1 MSIGL
6 TSSFAVADGM
16 AMLPS
21 NSICRKRC
29 CCHGGSVVVCHAG
42 AGTIIGALDQYAD
55 PIEFVLPNRK

>member
-1 MSIGL
+1 
-6 TSSFAVADGM
+6 M